1 MSTKAETIQ
10 TIKALYETDFNLW
23 LGEQIA
29 ALRAGNF
36 VILDPENVI
45 EELEG
50 LGISQKHAIRS
61 QLKRL
66 LLHLL
71 KWQYQPDKRSG
82 SWKVSIRNARQE
94 IERLLTTSPSLKTY
108 LAEGLATE
116 YQRARRLAIDETA
129 LPLSTF
135 PEDQPYSLDTILNED
150 WLPE

>member
-1 MSTKAETIQ
+1 MQTKI
-10 TIKALYETDFNLW
+10 LYETDFNLW
-23 LGEQIA
+23 LDEQIA

-36 VILDPENVI
+36 AILDPENVI
-45 EELEG
+45 EELED

-66 LLHLL
+66 LLHWL

-82 SWKVSIRNARQE
+82 SWKASIRNARQE
-94 IERLLTTSPSLKTY
+94 IERLLTTSPSLKPY
-108 LAEGLATE
+108 LAEGLETE
-116 YQRARRLAIDETA
+116 YQRVRRLVSDETA

-135 PEDQPYSLDTILNED
+135 PEDQPDSLETILNED